1 MADQITYGLFRY
13 TDEVSHHWTVRCD
26 TEWGQNADS
35 GLSAA
40 VAGDPPLQY
49 FSKRFHPRYII
60 LTDDTTGRSTRR
72 ICGTNDCTAW
82 GGVNAGG
89 VGGVG
94 NNRYDLSIPI
104 PGNAGTVTYTR
115 SKRYPENMPSERR
128 GLRPFTEHA

>member
-1 MADQITYGLFRY
+1 MADQIQYGLFQY

-26 TEWGQNADS
+26 QAWGENADS
-35 GLSAA
+35 GLAA
-40 VAGDPPLQY
+40 YSPGDPPFQY

-60 LTDDTTGRSTRR
+60 LTDPTTGRSTRR

-94 NNRYDLSIPI
+94 NNAYELNLPI
-104 PGNAGTVTYTR
+104 PGAAGTVTYRR
-115 SKRYPENMPSERR
+115 SKRYPENMPSEQR
-128 GLRPFTEHA
+128 GRRPFDEHA